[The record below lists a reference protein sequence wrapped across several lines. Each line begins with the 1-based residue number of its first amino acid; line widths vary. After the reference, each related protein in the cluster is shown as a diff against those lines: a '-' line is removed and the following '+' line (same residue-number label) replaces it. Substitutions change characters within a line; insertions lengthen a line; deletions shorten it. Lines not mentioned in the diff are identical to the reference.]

1 MCGRHLPGTPLVHTS
16 ARHQSPP
23 RAEDK
28 QGGGREHQAGLSALS
43 DTCPCPASASCWSVA
58 WSEASPAV
66 GEDRDTVSCRC
77 GSLHTCFLSP
87 FHVAGLSA
95 GGRTAGAALRCR
107 LAGGRSCS
115 ALFWPYFKADCEE
128 LEFVQHVREGSG
140 PQHAAWQGGESG
152 PLSRGQQPS
161 GVNSCQAKGKLD
173 FCENWA
179 ALEVRTLRPVR
190 GDFSEKGRLT
200 TGRGRAADRPC
211 CTAWKCEDSS
221 VPVYW
226 EALKI
231 HRGVIFITLPQ

>member
-1 MCGRHLPGTPLVHTS
+1 MSQGCQRAAALQGQRSGADLPG
-16 ARHQSPP
+16 
-23 RAEDK
+23 
-28 QGGGREHQAGLSALS
+28 
-43 DTCPCPASASCWSVA
+43 
-58 WSEASPAV
+58 
-66 GEDRDTVSCRC
+66 
-77 GSLHTCFLSP
+77 
-87 FHVAGLSA
+87 
-95 GGRTAGAALRCR
+95 AGAALLSSGLILRPTVR
-107 LAGGRSCS
+107 NLSLFSMFGKVLGLSMLHGR
-115 ALFWPYFKADCEE
+115 
-128 LEFVQHVREGSG
+128 
-140 PQHAAWQGGESG
+140 GGESG